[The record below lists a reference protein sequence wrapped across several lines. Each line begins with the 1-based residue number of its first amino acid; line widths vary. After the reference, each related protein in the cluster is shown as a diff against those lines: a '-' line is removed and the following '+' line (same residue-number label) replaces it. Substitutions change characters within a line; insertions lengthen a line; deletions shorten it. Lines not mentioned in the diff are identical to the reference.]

1 LVAFRGRP
9 EGNSDL
15 QKGNQG
21 ISKQHRRETVM
32 AISQELLDLLHEAIF
47 CNTERPDKITVT
59 ADPVS
64 RSITVV
70 YEDMD
75 QQDYEEITESL

>member
-1 LVAFRGRP
+1 
-9 EGNSDL
+9 
-15 QKGNQG
+15 
-21 ISKQHRRETVM
+21 M

>member
-1 LVAFRGRP
+1 V
-9 EGNSDL
+9 
-15 QKGNQG
+15 
-21 ISKQHRRETVM
+21 
-32 AISQELLDLLHEAIF
+32 AISQETLDALNEVL

-75 QQDYEEITESL
+75 QQDYEEITETL

>member
-1 LVAFRGRP
+1 M
-9 EGNSDL
+9 
-15 QKGNQG
+15 
-21 ISKQHRRETVM
+21 T
-32 AISQELLDLLHEAIF
+32 ISQETLDALNEVL

-59 ADPVS
+59 VDPIS

-75 QQDYEEITESL
+75 QQDYEEITETL